1 MMKVALC
8 TETVYPIYGVER
20 RVYEM
25 AKRLPRHGIEPVL
38 ITSLGKEYDPSI
50 RTVKASDPTISIPPK
65 RLYGNCI
72 KYSVNTARLASVG
85 YDIIDANGH
94 MSLLPCFMASKL
106 SGRPV
111 VATIHDIY
119 GSNWKSMYRSPLS
132 FAGKYA
138 ERFLCKL
145 PYRKLVLLN
154 NTTKR
159 RIVSMGV
166 PEERLEVIYSGID
179 IRKIDRIKA
188 GKRVEG
194 RIVYVGRLAPQ
205 KNLDILFRAFSM
217 LESGASLRIVGE
229 GSEAGKLKSLSNSL
243 GIDVEFT
250 GKVSNEQAIREMKE
264 ASILALTSSR
274 ENFGIVPLEAMRCGA
289 VVVSTRTEGPADYIR
304 SGENGFLVDIESAEQ
319 MAEKLDILLSDRN
332 LMSRMRKKGLGTS
345 SKFDWDKIVGEIARL
360 YKEILG

>member
-1 MMKVALC
+1 
-8 TETVYPIYGVER
+8 
-20 RVYEM
+20 
-25 AKRLPRHGIEPVL
+25 LPRHGIEPVL

-50 RTVKASDPTISIPPK
+50 RTVKASDPTISVPPK

-72 KYSVNTARLASVG
+72 KYSINTARLASSG

-94 MSLLPCFMASKL
+94 LSLFPCFMASKL
-106 SGRPV
+106 SGKPL

-119 GSNWKSMYRSPLS
+119 GSSWKSMYRSPLS

-145 PYRKLVLLN
+145 PYKKLVVLN
-154 NTTKR
+154 NTVRKFM
-159 RIVSMGV
+159 ISIGV

-179 IRKIDRIKA
+179 IRKIDRTKA

-217 LESGASLRIVGE
+217 LEGE

>member
-1 MMKVALC
+1 MKVALC

-25 AKRLPRHGIEPVL
+25 AKRLPKHGIEPVL
-38 ITSLGKEYDPSI
+38 ITSLGKEHDPGI
-50 RTVKASDPTISIPPK
+50 RTIKASDPTISVPPK
-65 RLYGNCI
+65 RLYGNCV
-72 KYSVNTARLASVG
+72 KYSINTARLASSG

-94 MSLLPCFMASKL
+94 LSLFPCFMASKL

-119 GSNWKSMYRSPLS
+119 GGSWKSMYRSPLS

-145 PYRKLVLLN
+145 PYRKIVLLN
-154 NTTKR
+154 STTKKR
-159 RIVSMGV
+159 LVSMGV
-166 PEERLEVIYSGID
+166 PEDRIRVIYSGID
-179 IRKIDRIKA
+179 TKKIDMTKA

-205 KNLDILFRAFSM
+205 KNLDVLFRAFSM
-217 LESGASLRIVGE
+217 LENKASLRIVGD
-229 GSEAGKLKSLSNSL
+229 GSEYERLRSLSKSL

-250 GKVSNEQAIREMKE
+250 GKVSNEQAIKEMKE

-289 VVVSTRTEGPADYIR
+289 VVVSTRTEGPVDYIR
-304 SGENGFLVDIESAEQ
+304 SGENGFLVDIGSAKQ
-319 MAEKLDILLSDRN
+319 MAEKLDTLLSDRN

-345 SKFDWDKIVGEIARL
+345 SEFDWDKIVGEIAAL
-360 YKEILG
+360 YGEILG